1 MSHLTVIG
9 NTMDRFS
16 SRSIEIPV
24 GATGNVK
31 TTCPKCKHKNKSLS
45 VHIEKGV
52 WKCHYCQ
59 HAGSLNGK
67 ANGKFPYSY
76 GSYTKWI
83 GKDRE
88 GKRTAYWENNNGK
101 KGLDGTKPELYQQQ
115 ELKKAIDKG
124 NAIFLVEGESDSD
137 TLRSF
142 GLTAITNPSGSSE
155 KWQIADTPLVNAKEI
170 ILLWDNDDPGI
181 KRKTMLAEQLRE
193 IGIPFRVI
201 DLPNSVEGGDIT
213 DWLRDHTFDE
223 FIEIWENSDL
233 VTFQFDWH
241 TASDI
246 DRLDLAPIRY
256 IVKGLVPEG
265 LALFAGKPKMGKSV
279 FALQMAL
286 AVASS
291 GMLASCWRCEQ
302 RDVLYLD
309 LEGNVRRS
317 QRRLNDLEP
326 DEKPDNL
333 FIAYEWPRI
342 GEGAR
347 EKLDRAIKA
356 KPNIGL
362 IIIDV
367 LERIRPARNGHGNAY
382 AEDYRALESLQDWV
396 KAKPG
401 IAVLVVHHQ
410 RKMAG
415 DDSVYDSISGTL
427 GLSGAAD
434 TLLILERK
442 NIGGIWQST
451 FHGIGRDNDEN
462 VEVAANL
469 ARPFGWAIQGDIA
482 DVAMSK
488 ARQDVLSVLR
498 DCGTPAGMTPGELAR
513 ATGMDRQRLYILLRR
528 MGADGQVEGL
538 RQSRGGIKYRTH
550 TSGDQRDHPDHSDQG
565 DQSDQ

>member
-1 MSHLTVIG
+1 MSHLYVDE
-9 NTMDRFS
+9 NTKNRFS
-16 SRSIEIPV
+16 SHGIEINRN
-24 GATGNVK
+24 ATGNVK

-45 VHIEKGV
+45 VHIEKGI

-59 HAGSLNGK
+59 HTGSLNGK

-83 GKDRE
+83 GKDKE
-88 GKRTAYWENNNGK
+88 GKRIAYWEDNNGG
-101 KGLDGTKPELYQQQ
+101 KGLNGTKPGLYQQS
-115 ELKKAIDKG
+115 ELQNAIDRG
-124 NAIFLVEGESDSD
+124 SAVFLVEGESDSD

-142 GLTAITNPSGSSE
+142 GLTAVTNPSGSGE
-155 KWQIADTPLVNAKEI
+155 KWKIADTPLANAKEI
-170 ILLWDNDDPGI
+170 ILLWDNDKPGI
-181 KRKTMLAEQLRE
+181 KRKDVLITQLRD

-201 DLPNSVEGGDIT
+201 DLPGSTEGGDIT
-213 DWLRDHTFDE
+213 DWLRDHTFEQFD
-223 FIEIWENSDL
+223 EIWEKSELID
-233 VTFQFDWH
+233 TSWR
-241 TASDI
+241 TASYI
-246 DRLDLAPIRY
+246 DHLKLPPIRY
-256 IVKGLVPEG
+256 IVKGLIPEG

-286 AVASS
+286 AVASG

-342 GEGAR
+342 GDGAC

-367 LERIRPARNGHGNAY
+367 LERIRPARDGHGNAY
-382 AEDYRALESLQDWV
+382 AEDYRALEFLQDWV
-396 KAKPG
+396 KIRPG
-401 IAVLVVHHQ
+401 LAVLVVHHQ

-442 NIGGIWQST
+442 NLGGIWQST
-451 FHGIGRDNDEN
+451 FHGIGRDTDEN

-469 ARPFGWAIQGDIA
+469 KRPFGWAIQGDID
-482 DVAMSK
+482 DVALSK

-498 DCGTPAGMTPGELAR
+498 DRGTPAGMAPGELAR

-538 RQSRGGIKYRTH
+538 RQSRGGIRYRSH
-550 TSGDQRDHPDHSDQG
+550 TSGDQWDQHDHPDQG
-565 DQSDQ
+565 D